1 MKKHLQDFIN
11 GIADIIYSPEISL
24 KKSNSNFEKN
34 DLKALQSDWEKVGN
48 DIRNAMSEYDKQY
61 KVGK

>member
-11 GIADIIYSPEISL
+11 GIADIVYSPEISL

-34 DLKALQSDWEKVGN
+34 DLQALQSDWEKVGN

>member
-1 MKKHLQDFIN
+1 MDNFLIEDDDIKIKK
-11 GIADIIYSPEISL
+11 
-24 KKSNSNFEKN
+24 FEKN

>member
-11 GIADIIYSPEISL
+11 GIADIVYSPEISL

-34 DLKALQSDWEKVGN
+34 DLKALKSDWEKVGN